1 MVTTPHIR
9 VLLVDDHQQFRQIM
23 TGLLAQYSN
32 VEVVGEAS
40 DGREAIERVGQLHPS
55 VVLMDIMM
63 QRMDGITATRLITN
77 QYPDVAIIGFSC
89 ETREYYVSAMHEA
102 GAFEVLAKEQ
112 SVDTVY
118 WAMQRAVISMTD
130 SDK

>member
-1 MVTTPHIR
+1 
-9 VLLVDDHQQFRQIM
+9 M

-89 ETREYYVSAMHEA
+89 EAREYYVSAMHEA
-102 GAFEVLAKEQ
+102 GAFEVLAKGQ